1 MVSDFTVRDPA
12 AVRILLVDDHP
23 VVRFGLAAIIAAQ
36 PDMTVVGE
44 TASGAESVELASQHR
59 PDVVLMD
66 LRLPGMSGVEA
77 IKAIRQRLPATRF
90 VVVTAYEGD
99 EDIHRALQAGA
110 HAYVLKGASHVEL
123 LTAIRTVLRGQR
135 FIPLSVS
142 ASLAGRPPRSELT
155 NREMQV
161 LELIVNGLS
170 NKEIAVRLGITE
182 GTVKWHVNVLLGHL
196 KVTDR
201 TQAAVAALQRG
212 LVCL

>member
-1 MVSDFTVRDPA
+1 MHDPA
-12 AVRILLVDDHP
+12 AVRILLADDHP
-23 VVRFGLAAIIAAQ
+23 VVRFGLAAIVGAQ
-36 PDMTVVGE
+36 PDMLVVGE
-44 TASGAESVELASQHR
+44 ASSGTEAVELALLHQ

-77 IKAIRQRLPATRF
+77 IKAIGQRLPGTRF

-155 NREMQV
+155 NRELQV